1 VRHIFQYFFSN
12 RNFVEEFKKG
22 MEFLFFYFN
31 EGDIRY
37 FLLRSSQKMQ
47 RMMSFI
53 LNITILKKK

>member
-12 RNFVEEFKKG
+12 RNFVEEFKKR

-37 FLLRSSQKMQ
+37 FLLRSSAKNNY
-47 RMMSFI
+47 
-53 LNITILKKK
+53 L